1 MIPLLGTTSTA
12 ETHENWNTKAEK
24 ANREYL
30 ANKLGHTPTDAE
42 YKAFME
48 ELKLTM
54 IR

>member
-1 MIPLLGTTSTA
+1 MIPVLGIVGLR

-30 ANKLGHTPTDAE
+30 ANKLGHHPTDAE

-54 IR
+54 MR